1 MFNFGMKLKD
11 ANYKSHWN
19 NLVFYNQW
27 KIKSDLN
34 ISHRKMSGFVSFL
47 LFGFTLVI
55 KLRNFENYWIKK
67 VSNDFKIYWNTIL
80 KILYL
85 KGYEY
90 LLSQIQ
96 QVINHV
102 LVIDRSISKVFLKKS
117 IKVKKRQCSD

>member
-11 ANYKSHWN
+11 ANYKSHWS

-55 KLRNFENYWIKK
+55 KLRNFENHWTKK
-67 VSNDFKIYWNTIL
+67 GSNDFKIYWNTIL

-85 KGYEY
+85 KGYE
-90 LLSQIQ
+90 
-96 QVINHV
+96 
-102 LVIDRSISKVFLKKS
+102 
-117 IKVKKRQCSD
+117 